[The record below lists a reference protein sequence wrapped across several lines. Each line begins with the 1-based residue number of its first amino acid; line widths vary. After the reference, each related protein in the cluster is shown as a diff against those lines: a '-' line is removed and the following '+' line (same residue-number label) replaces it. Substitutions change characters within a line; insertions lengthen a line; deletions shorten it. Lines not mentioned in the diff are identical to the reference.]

1 MPTDYPSL
9 STDQVA
15 ALVELARQGSL
26 RGAAETL
33 HISEQGLRN
42 RLLVLERRLGIE
54 LYCKRRGMRHTTPLT
69 AQGRRFLPHARA
81 FLDRSRELCEL
92 FDAPQQPREVRVAA
106 SQYLILYV
114 LVDAIRRFHAAFPKI
129 RIRLDTRTEQEI
141 EQQLRQDPEVDL
153 GIAAPL
159 EPSPDLD
166 YRHLFSL
173 KWSLVTPRGHPL
185 LKRRRVE
192 LTDLV
197 DEPLILFE
205 RGSTGRQHVIDA
217 FHQAGLSPR
226 VEMQTTTTQ
235 IIVQMVEA
243 GLGISIVPLLPS
255 GIITR
260 GRRIGVRS
268 LEKGIRPI
276 DSGILLRRGDTP
288 SAAAGEFIEFITR
301 RCGQRSAKPQA
312 SCHLD

>member
-1 MPTDYPSL
+1 M
-9 STDQVA
+9 
-15 ALVELARQGSL
+15 
-26 RGAAETL
+26 
-33 HISEQGLRN
+33 
-42 RLLVLERRLGIE
+42 RR
-54 LYCKRRGMRHTTPLT
+54 TTPLT

-106 SQYLILYV
+106 SQYLIHYV
-114 LVDAIRRFHAAFPKI
+114 LVDAIRRFHAAFPNI
-129 RIRLDTRTEQEI
+129 RIRLDTRSEQEI

-173 KWSLVTPRGHPL
+173 EWSLVTPPGHPL
-185 LKRRRVE
+185 LKRRKLE
-192 LTDLV
+192 LGDLIA
-197 DEPLILFE
+197 EPLILFE

-217 FHQAGLSPR
+217 FHRAGLSPR
-226 VEMQTTTTQ
+226 VEMETTTTQ

-268 LEKGIRPI
+268 LGNRIRAI
-276 DSGILLRRGDTP
+276 DSGILLRRGDAP
-288 SAAAGEFIEFITR
+288 SAAAGEFIEFIVR
-301 RCGQRSAKPQA
+301 RCGP
-312 SCHLD
+312 